1 MDFMLIV
8 YDDKTTLITESIYA
22 PLPTDKGIVS
32 RIPFSTLADAQ
43 NAKMLHQ
50 ITNVSNTYDDTA
62 LRDTINTQ
70 AEIVRKRNI
79 EVAGLESRVK
89 WLEHSLGEI
98 DAYFE
103 RAKRDI
109 ALEVITHGT
118 HRERDLYYK
127 RQVLNMVTVQEV
139 FIHSREM
146 DDVPF

>member
-22 PLPTDKGIVS
+22 PLPTDKGVIS
-32 RIPFSTLADAQ
+32 RFPFSTLADAQ

-50 ITNVSNTYDDTA
+50 ITNVRTTYDDTA
-62 LRDTINTQ
+62 MRDTISQQ
-70 AEIVRKRNI
+70 AEIIRKQNVEI
-79 EVAGLESRVK
+79 AGLESRVK
-89 WLEHSLGEI
+89 WLEHSIGEI

-109 ALEVITHGT
+109 ALEIITHGT

-139 FIHSREM
+139 FINSREA
-146 DDVPF
+146 DDIPF